1 MQLVL
6 LTKRLERM
14 FSQKR
19 SPEDKDKHL
28 NRMKPC
34 ADDKPK
40 AFSNSGVL
48 KGENI
53 TQRTGTKA
61 YSIKYTPIKKRC
73 SILIEQR
80 ELKVD
85 QAEFY
90 SLINDLY
97 KQLDDRWIR
106 DSKDHSWI
114 NKYRER
120 AKVCM
125 LDLYEGGRAEFI
137 IDPSD
142 LDDKAKSL
150 LYELDEDSVEYVIR
164 EVISRI
170 FASIGVPYFKLT
182 QKYCV
187 F

>member
-1 MQLVL
+1 MS
-6 LTKRLERM
+6 TDDR
-14 FSQKR
+14 FS
-19 SPEDKDKHL
+19 EDKDKHFH
-28 NRMKPC
+28 RMKPC
-34 ADDKPK
+34 ADDRSKTL
-40 AFSNSGVL
+40 SNSGAL
-48 KGENI
+48 KTNI

-61 YSIKYTPIKKRC
+61 YSIKYTSIKKRC

-85 QAEFY
+85 QTGFY
-90 SLINDLY
+90 SLIDDLY
-97 KQLDDRWIR
+97 KQLDNKWVQ
-106 DSKDHSWI
+106 DSKDRSWRK
-114 NKYRER
+114 KYRER

-142 LDDKAKSL
+142 LHDKAKSL
-150 LYELDEDSVEYVIR
+150 LYELDEDSAEYVIR